1 MRKSYEIHLIML
13 HGVTPVAQEARQKL
27 ASALGDGASVSE
39 ADEIGTFAVT
49 LEASHLD
56 DALTTVWD
64 AVALSGTDD
73 HLVFLEHPE
82 LPEHWRSRSL
92 PPGHLPGGLG

>member
-1 MRKSYEIHLIML
+1 MRQRYEIHLIML
-13 HGVTPVAQEARQKL
+13 HGGTPVDQQAREKL
-27 ASALGDGASVSE
+27 ASALGEGATVGE
-39 ADEIGTFAVT
+39 ADDVGTFAVT

-64 AVALSGTDD
+64 AVAASGTDD

>member
-1 MRKSYEIHLIML
+1 MRQRYEIGLLML
-13 HGVTPVAQEARQKL
+13 HGGTPVDQQARAKL
-27 ASALGDGASVSE
+27 AAALGDGAVVGP
-39 ADEIGTFAVT
+39 ADELGVFTVA

-64 AVALSGTDD
+64 AVAASGTDD

-82 LPEHWRSRSL
+82 LPQHWRSRSAV
-92 PPGHLPGGLG
+92 PGALPGGLG